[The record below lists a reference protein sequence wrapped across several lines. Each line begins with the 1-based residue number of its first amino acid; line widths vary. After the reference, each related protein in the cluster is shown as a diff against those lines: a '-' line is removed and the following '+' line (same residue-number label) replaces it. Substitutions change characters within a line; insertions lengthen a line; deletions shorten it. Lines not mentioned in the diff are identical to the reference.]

1 MKQFQV
7 SKPPDD
13 TLRDMLASLMDKGT
27 VGGVFALALTG
38 ENSYSYALITNK
50 ELLDHV
56 VPTLPLMPANA
67 GRLVSRFTMLEPVK
81 VPIAVIMRPCELR
94 ALFELVKLEQARLD
108 NLLFI
113 SYTCGGV
120 LEMVVAKDGLQSKLD
135 GYWKQVKTGGVSEEL
150 RNSCRVCENFVPSGA
165 DITLALVGNDNGKQT
180 TVQVNSEKGEEFLA
194 GLSYELT
201 EADPEPE
208 ALDSMRKKRAELKPD
223 VFGQFAA
230 EDMGMA
236 GLTALFGRCIGCH
249 ACGNACPVCYC
260 SSCHFDAAESEFDP
274 STLEMELTNRGALR
288 LPTGTLYYQVGRL
301 LHVSISCVGCGM
313 CSDVC
318 PVDIPVASIFTKLA
332 GSVQGMFN
340 YVSGRSVEE
349 KIPTST
355 FEMEELE
362 EIGA

>member
-7 SKPPDD
+7 PKPPDD
-13 TLRDMLASLMDKGT
+13 TLRDILALLMDKGK
-27 VGGVFALALTG
+27 VGGVFALAQTG
-38 ENSYSYALITNK
+38 ENSYSYALITDK
-50 ELLDHV
+50 ELLDHI

-67 GRLVSRFTMLEPVK
+67 GRMVSRLTMLEPVK
-81 VPIAVIMRPCELR
+81 TPIAVIMRPCELR
-94 ALFELVKLEQARLD
+94 ALFERVKLEQARLD

-120 LEMVVAKDGLQSKLD
+120 LEMKTAKDGLQLKLEE
-135 GYWKQVKTGGVSEEL
+135 YWKQVGTGGVSEDL

-165 DITLALVGNDNGKQT
+165 DITLALVGNENGKQT

-208 ALDSMRKKRAELKPD
+208 VLDSMRKKRAEQKPD

-230 EDMGMA
+230 EELGMA

-249 ACGNACPVCYC
+249 ACGRACPVCYC
-260 SSCHFDAAESEFDP
+260 SSCHFDAAESDFDP
-274 STLEMELTNRGALR
+274 STLEAELTNRGALR
-288 LPTGTLYYQVGRL
+288 LPTGTLYYQIGRL

-313 CSDVC
+313 CSDAC
-318 PVDIPVASIFTKLA
+318 PVDIPVALIFAKLA
-332 GSVQGMFN
+332 GSVQGMFG